1 VKKKI
6 LNTSNN
12 HPFDFFYQ
20 ADFRIPLLREFSTTN
35 FFFFLDLFSSSL
47 YTLMTS
53 CLVVPLKQ
61 VHNSVL
67 GVFIRLALILSLLLT
82 DTSFFLP
89 SCLLG
94 FFFIHVRFM
103 QQPKAAS
110 IQAHWYMHACEHQ

>member
-12 HPFDFFYQ
+12 HPFDFFLIKLISEYLCCVNYLQ
-20 ADFRIPLLREFSTTN
+20 Q
-35 FFFFLDLFSSSL
+35 FFFLDLFSSSL

-53 CLVVPLKQ
+53 CLIVPLKQ

-110 IQAHWYMHACEHQ
+110 IQAHCYMHACEHQ